1 MKTIATTDNCTFDDV
16 LMTMTY
22 QNVRQLEIEDQ
33 VTFTLIEID
42 RNDTLFCRTKNV
54 SKDMDFVICEKSI

>member
-1 MKTIATTDNCTFDDV
+1 MKTIAITDLCTFDDV

-22 QNVRQLEIEDQ
+22 RNVRQLEIEDQ

>member
-1 MKTIATTDNCTFDDV
+1 MKAIAITDDCTFDDV

-22 QNVRQLEIEDQ
+22 RNVRQLEIEDQ

-42 RNDTLFCRTKNV
+42 RNGTLFCRTKNV

>member
-22 QNVRQLEIEDQ
+22 RNVRQLEIEDQ